1 MYKIRGRITKLERL
15 EINSNDKEYKKVL
28 LTIEESDTGFN
39 HVQQFEIFGE
49 AKLNVIEHSKKL
61 EEDQF
66 VRIEFYIKSREYN
79 GKWYNSLQ
87 VKECIIE
94 ERQEVNSF
102 KDDEQQMPF

>member
-15 EINSNDKEYKKVL
+15 DINSKTDNKEFKKVL
-28 LTIEESDTGFN
+28 LTIEETDTGFN
-39 HVQQFEIFGE
+39 HLQQFEIFGE
-49 AKLNVIEHSKKL
+49 AKLNVIEYSKTL
-61 EEDQF
+61 AEEQY

-94 ERQEVNSF
+94 ESISTKTEDTN
-102 KDDEQQMPF
+102 QMPF